1 MGKRTTGTKNSELPA
16 AARKP
21 GRPRTFDIE
30 AAVQGAQTLFHA
42 HGYDAVGIADL
53 RDVFGASSTSI
64 YAAFGSKLG
73 LFEQVLRR
81 YNAGPAGGFL
91 PAALNASSTIDQ
103 SVRSVLH
110 AAAAQYGSD
119 PKCRGCMV
127 LSGSITTED
136 REARGAMISMVKA
149 TEDVLVVRLLE
160 LGADEPEALARA
172 VVGAMQGLSASARIG
187 KSVAELKDIAER
199 FLIGLTKH

>member
-1 MGKRTTGTKNSELPA
+1 MGKRTTDTKNSELSA

-30 AAVQGAQTLFHA
+30 AAVQDAQTLFHA

-81 YNAGPAGGFL
+81 YSAGPAGAFL

-172 VVGAMQGLSASARIG
+172 IVGAMQGLSASARMG